1 MGFNPNLGKR
11 GSKGPLAHSYAC
23 SSYVWHSIKLKLLDI
38 SDQHVL
44 HMCIKFHVPKLNT
57 HCDIV
62 ILWKPLFDFS
72 YEFLNFPLI
81 SPARWL
87 ESVNTTMAE
96 KRKKGDGS
104 ATFWKL
110 RAGWNCIVWWNLS
123 FTCITNRW
131 NITFLQ

>member
-1 MGFNPNLGKR
+1 MPLKIPMKMPRNKQWPNDNYDLHFNPNLGKR
-11 GSKGPLAHSYAC
+11 GSNRPLAHSYAC

-57 HCDIV
+57 HWDIA

-72 YEFLNFPLI
+72 YAFLNFPLI

-104 ATFWKL
+104 ATF
-110 RAGWNCIVWWNLS
+110 
-123 FTCITNRW
+123 
-131 NITFLQ
+131 